1 MTEQNSLDKFRS
13 KEVEERFQELISG
26 VVNEEFENMNT
37 ALDPQPVGCS
47 KDGTECRI
55 RFIKKDWERNQRMQ
69 VHGGAVSGDQLYRGR
84 TGGGRAHHGG
94 GALPAAP
101 AAQPAVRIL

>member
-26 VVNEEFENMNT
+26 IVNEEFENMNT

-55 RFIKKDWERNQRMQ
+55 RFIEKRLGTESADA
-69 VHGGAVSGDQLYRGR
+69 GAWRSSIRYDGYCYGNE
-84 TGGGRAHHGG
+84 HHGQKRKTG
-94 GALPAAP
+94 NDSGA
-101 AAQPAVRIL
+101 

>member
-26 VVNEEFENMNT
+26 IVNEEFENMNT

-55 RFIKKDWERNQRMQ
+55 RFIKKTGN
-69 VHGGAVSGDQLYRGR
+69 GISGCRCMAEQY
-84 TGGGRAHHGG
+84 
-94 GALPAAP
+94 P
-101 AAQPAVRIL
+101 V

>member
-37 ALDPQPVGCS
+37 ALDPQPVDAAKTAQSAESALSKKTGNGISGCRCMA
-47 KDGTECRI
+47 E
-55 RFIKKDWERNQRMQ
+55 QYP
-69 VHGGAVSGDQLYRGR
+69 V
-84 TGGGRAHHGG
+84 
-94 GALPAAP
+94 
-101 AAQPAVRIL
+101 